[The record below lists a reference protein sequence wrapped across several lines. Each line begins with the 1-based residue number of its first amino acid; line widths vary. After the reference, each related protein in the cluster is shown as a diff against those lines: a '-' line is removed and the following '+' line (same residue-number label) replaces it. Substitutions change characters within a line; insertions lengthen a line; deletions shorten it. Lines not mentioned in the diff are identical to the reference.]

1 MTFLLYLVMFFLL
14 LNVFAMAQS
23 LIRDSCK
30 KAAYQNP
37 KIHYNFCVKSL
48 EENPQ
53 SKTARSLDRLVMSS
67 TKNAVSKTTS
77 MKGIVDKILK
87 ENRYEK
93 YSEKP
98 LRDCL
103 ELYSDATNSLT
114 EALTI
119 IKSRDYKT
127 ANVVISAA
135 VGAPPSCEIGF
146 KEGKEPLKSPFT
158 KDNDVLFQ
166 MILIPLAFTNMLK

>member
-1 MTFLLYLVMFFLL
+1 MFFLI
-14 LNVFAMAQS
+14 LNAFATAQS
-23 LIRDSCK
+23 LIQDSCK
-30 KAAYQNP
+30 KAAAKNSN
-37 KIHYNFCVKSL
+37 INYNFCVKSL

-53 SKTARSLDRLVMSS
+53 SKTARTLDGLVIQS
-67 TKNAVSKTTS
+67 TKSALSKTTS

-87 ENRYEK
+87 DNKYEK

-103 ELYSDATNSLT
+103 ELYSDAKNSLT

-119 IKSRDYKT
+119 VKSRDYKT
-127 ANVVISAA
+127 ANVVLSAA
-135 VGAPPSCEIGF
+135 MGAPPSCEIGF
-146 KEGKEPLKSPFT
+146 KEGKKPLKSPFT

-166 MILIPLAFTNMLK
+166 MILIPLAFTDMLK